1 MITCTIHV
9 QLWQHTVQS
18 VHPMASL
25 FRHVALVHVSHMPT
39 FHKAHYVHLLLMKD
53 AVHKR
58 ILAYQPFIKYI
69 YALLFMHVKCT
80 CVLIFHE
87 VDLRACFPQSTL
99 VVPLLLLLLCHV
111 LLIHMVLEIKYN
123 IIKHSIGNSVHKV
136 HL

>member
-1 MITCTIHV
+1 
-9 QLWQHTVQS
+9 
-18 VHPMASL
+18 MASL
-25 FRHVALVHVSHMPT
+25 FRHVALVHVSHMAT
-39 FHKAHYVHLLLMKD
+39 FHKAHYVHLLLIKD

-58 ILAYQPFIKYI
+58 ILAYQLFIKCI
-69 YALLFMHVKCT
+69 YALLFMHVEYT
-80 CVLIFHE
+80 YVPTFHG
-87 VDLRACFPQSTL
+87 VGLRPCFPQSTL

>member
-1 MITCTIHV
+1 
-9 QLWQHTVQS
+9 
-18 VHPMASL
+18 MASL

-39 FHKAHYVHLLLMKD
+39 FHKAHYVHLLLIKD

-58 ILAYQPFIKYI
+58 ILAYQLFIKYI

-80 CVLIFHE
+80 CVLTFHE

-111 LLIHMVLEIKYN
+111 LLIHMVLETKYN